1 MSGVHLIGDIGG
13 THARLALAT
22 DGEPNDI
29 RVYPT
34 ADITSLEETISG
46 YLADAKISGPLARV
60 SIAAAGPVIG
70 AKGGRE
76 VVWRSAPWTIRE
88 ADLREAFACDAVDI
102 MNDFAAQA
110 LSLPHLGP
118 HDLKRLGEGGT
129 SVEDGTRAVLGPG
142 TGLGVAGLVRGG
154 PSKSELCRWIPIVG
168 EGGHV
173 DLAPS
178 SDEEVVIFK
187 ILQEHHGHVS
197 PERVISGP
205 GLEALYQVLTA
216 LRGEPFETRS
226 AADITEIARS
236 GDETARHGIHLLSA
250 WLGAVAGDVALT
262 LGATGG
268 VYISGGVIPALGDL
282 FDIEA
287 FRTRFEAK
295 GRFEFYAKAIPTW
308 LVTRDN
314 PALLG
319 LARQG

>member
-1 MSGVHLIGDIGG
+1 MTGVHLIGDIGG
-13 THARLALAT
+13 THARLALARG
-22 DGEPNDI
+22 GEPQDI

-34 ADITSLEETISG
+34 ADITSLEETITG
-46 YLADAKISGPLARV
+46 YLAEAKISVPLARL

-70 AKGGRE
+70 AKGARE
-76 VVWRSAPWTIRE
+76 VVWPLAWDIAE
-88 ADLREAFACDAVDI
+88 VDLREAFDCDGIDI

-110 LSLPHLGP
+110 LSLPHLGAR
-118 HDLKRLGEGGT
+118 DLKRLGDNGT
-129 SVEDGTRAVLGPG
+129 SVEDGARAVLGPG

-154 PSKSELCRWIPIVG
+154 HRRWIPIVG

-178 SDEEVVIFK
+178 SDEEVVMFK
-187 ILQEHHGHVS
+187 ILQERYGHVS
-197 PERVISGP
+197 TERVISGP

-216 LRGEPFETRS
+216 LRGETFENRS
-226 AADITEIARS
+226 ASDITEIARS
-236 GDETARHGIHLLSA
+236 GDETARHAIHLLSA

-282 FDIEA
+282 FDTA
-287 FRTRFEAK
+287 SFRTRFEAK
-295 GRFEFYAKAIPTW
+295 GRFEFYTRAIPTW

-319 LARQG
+319 LARQL

>member
-1 MSGVHLIGDIGG
+1 MTGVHLIADIGG
-13 THARLALAT
+13 THARLALAR
-22 DGEPNDI
+22 DGEPHDI
-29 RVYPT
+29 RIYPT
-34 ADITSLEETISG
+34 ADISSLEETVRG
-46 YLADAKISGPLARV
+46 YLADAKISAPLTRV
-60 SIAAAGPVIG
+60 SIAAAGPVIS
-70 AKGGRE
+70 AKGARE

-88 ADLREAFACDAVDI
+88 ADLREAFECDRVDL

-118 HDLKRLGEGGT
+118 HDLKRLGDGGT
-129 SVEDGTRAVLGPG
+129 SVEEGTRAVLGPG

-154 PSKSELCRWIPIVG
+154 HRRWIPIVG

-187 ILQEHHGHVS
+187 ILQQHHGHVS

-205 GLEALYQVLTA
+205 GLEALYQVLIA
-216 LRGEPFETRS
+216 LRGETFADRS
-226 AADITEIARS
+226 ASDITEIARS
-236 GDETARHGIHLLSA
+236 GDETARHAVHLLSA

-262 LGATGG
+262 MGATGG

-282 FDIEA
+282 FDTQS

-295 GRFEFYAKAIPTW
+295 GRFEFYVKVIPTW
-308 LVTRDN
+308 LVMRDN

-319 LARQG
+319 LARAG